1 MHSQVVV
8 QPYGRAV
15 GDYVLLEQAGA
26 WTASS
31 LPICVRGPV
40 CMCVCACM
48 HGHRA
53 WDARIKKR
61 LVEIKALPQSLL
73 ARLQATRM
81 TNPSLH
87 TLQCPLWS
95 WATEARAAA

>member
-31 LPICVRGPV
+31 LPI
-40 CMCVCACM
+40 CVCACM